1 MLAAG
6 FVASPLL
13 QRNEDILA
21 YYSGNPASRP
31 SGYSVELLPGEGHF
45 WQSAARFRVF
55 EIVRAEG
62 PRASR

>member
-13 QRNEDILA
+13 QRNEDMLA
-21 YYSGNPASRP
+21 RYSGNPASRP
-31 SGYSVELLPGEGHF
+31 SGYSVELLPGEEHF

-55 EIVRAEG
+55 EILAAEG
-62 PRASR
+62 LRAPR